1 MFPKFFIGKSTHSWP
16 HRLCKAVIDFL
27 GVKILQKTNDSRAG
41 ISHHTVTNM
50 KISTKTGRLVE
61 LQYPPQETK
70 KVEKIT
76 IPNEKMAR
84 LAPALTRKQV
94 LFDF

>member
-1 MFPKFFIGKSTHSWP
+1 
-16 HRLCKAVIDFL
+16 
-27 GVKILQKTNDSRAG
+27 
-41 ISHHTVTNM
+41 M
-50 KISTKTGRLVE
+50 KIPPKTGRLVE

-76 IPNEKMAR
+76 LPNEKMAR

-94 LFDF
+94 SFDF

>member
-1 MFPKFFIGKSTHSWP
+1 MA
-16 HRLCKAVIDFL
+16 HRLCKTVIDFL
-27 GVKILQKTNDSRAG
+27 GVKILQKTKDSRAG
-41 ISHHTVTNM
+41 ISHHTAT
-50 KISTKTGRLVE
+50 KIPTKTGRLVE

-94 LFDF
+94 SFDF